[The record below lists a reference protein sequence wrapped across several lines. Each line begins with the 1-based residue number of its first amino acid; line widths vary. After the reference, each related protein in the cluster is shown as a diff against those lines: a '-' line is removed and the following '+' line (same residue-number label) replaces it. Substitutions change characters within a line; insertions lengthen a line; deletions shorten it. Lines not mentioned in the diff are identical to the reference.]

1 MMSSPT
7 AAPEASKPAVAV
19 AAPPSWAD
27 RARASGPCNPSQ
39 PRKHLAPAPVAPRKG
54 PKGCIKSLF
63 QEKSFGFISS
73 GKDTVDLFFHA
84 GDCEFPI
91 EGARVGDKVLFSAST
106 DSQGRRRAVSV
117 RLR

>member
-1 MMSSPT
+1 MMSSP
-7 AAPEASKPAVAV
+7 AATPEASKPVVAE
-19 AAPPSWAD
+19 AATPSWAD
-27 RARASGPCNPSQ
+27 RARAGGPCKPSQ

-63 QEKSFGFISS
+63 REKGFGFISS
-73 GKDTVDLFFHA
+73 GKDDLFFHA
-84 GDCEFPI
+84 WDCEFPI
-91 EGARVGDKVLFSAST
+91 EGAKVGDKVLFSAST